1 MLFCDSLFS
10 FISQLQDSN
19 YLSEKQNTFSAI
31 DDFFNRTNFNF
42 KCQITFNKKNVEEN
56 RTFITNIFSYNY
68 MENEKNTILLL
79 FIYNTAKL
87 EEIMKE
93 MHLNLFSILENIVTG
108 YSILFAILFILILF
122 YLNVV
127 CKRIINKMN
136 QIKNIRKIIISNS
149 KSPNQNNLEKIEIKE
164 KSSQK
169 TNNNNEKNNLIDKN
183 DNKNKNDNN
192 GNDDDEDELDELI
205 KLINNN
211 LSLFNIESN
220 LNEESNDYFNDI
232 KKL

>member
-1 MLFCDSLFS
+1 M
-10 FISQLQDSN
+10 
-19 YLSEKQNTFSAI
+19 K
-31 DDFFNRTNFNF
+31 
-42 KCQITFNKKNVEEN
+42 
-56 RTFITNIFSYNY
+56 
-68 MENEKNTILLL
+68 KNTILLL

-136 QIKNIRKIIISNS
+136 KIKNIRKIIISNS

-192 GNDDDEDELDELI
+192 GNDDDEDE
-205 KLINNN
+205 
-211 LSLFNIESN
+211 
-220 LNEESNDYFNDI
+220 
-232 KKL
+232 